1 MTTDMAARRDQPGA
15 LTLST
20 GFGVLM
26 VAVAGVQAHGTAV
39 IVTVLA
45 LAAVVAGLVFRAAA
59 TGAVLLTVGAVAVSD
74 SLPLVA
80 ALSGLSAATYLL
92 LRHAAGTGVVT
103 LTRPTL
109 IAMLG
114 FTLVG
119 VVGTAVN
126 LDLPWLPLLAP
137 PVAVV
142 IYALALSPHTDSNT
156 HAAATRPN
164 TVVPP
169 E

>member
-1 MTTDMAARRDQPGA
+1 MTTDVATRRNQPGA

-39 IVTVLA
+39 IVSMVA
-45 LAAVVAGLVFRAAA
+45 LAAVVAGVVFRAAA
-59 TGAVLLTVGAVAVSD
+59 TGAVLLTVLALAVSD
-74 SLPLVA
+74 SPPLVA
-80 ALSGLSAATYLL
+80 ALSGLSAAAYLL
-92 LRHAAGTGVVT
+92 LRHAVGAGVATM
-103 LTRPTL
+103 TRPTL

-114 FTLVG
+114 FTLAG
-119 VVGTAVN
+119 VVATAVK

-137 PVAVV
+137 PAVV
-142 IYALALSPHTDSNT
+142 MIYVLALSPHTDSNS
-156 HAAATRPN
+156 HAATSGPN
-164 TVVPP
+164 TVAPP